1 MSKEEPD
8 GWKSIKVKEK
18 VYEDLKKMGKGIS
31 GAVEIL
37 VKNQKE
43 KIERKI
49 EDVKEISNELA
60 AIMLEQGIFDIRF
73 KGAGVTDVIED
84 GDTIT
89 VRGFVNVLIPND
101 EARQKIIQ
109 VLKGEKEEE
118 EEEEK
123 NG

>member
-1 MSKEEPD
+1 MSEEKEPD
-8 GWKSIKVKEK
+8 EWKSIKIKEK
-18 VYEDLKKMGKGIS
+18 VYESLKKMGKGIS

-37 VKNQKE
+37 VKDQQE

-73 KGAGVTDVIED
+73 KGAGVSDVIED

-89 VRGFVNVLIPND
+89 VRGFINVLIPNQ
-101 EARQKIIQ
+101 EARQRIIE
-109 VLKGEKEEE
+109 VLKGEKEEVE
-118 EEEEK
+118 NK
-123 NG
+123 